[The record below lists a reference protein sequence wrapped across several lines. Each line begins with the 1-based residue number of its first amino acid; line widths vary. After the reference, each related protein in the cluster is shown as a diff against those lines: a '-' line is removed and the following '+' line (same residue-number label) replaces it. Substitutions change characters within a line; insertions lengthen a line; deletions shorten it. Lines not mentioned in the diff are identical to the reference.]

1 MVKGGFS
8 FLKETKNAP
17 SDYLRKSNEAQLRK
31 KAMFQIPEELL
42 HGAKSGHMLWAL
54 RDQVEEEGAAHRLAE
69 VEGGESEE
77 KQPPPIHALRRCHPN
92 CRSRQRTFCKTRPA
106 WHLLQQGNSL

>member
-1 MVKGGFS
+1 M
-8 FLKETKNAP
+8 LP
-17 SDYLRKSNEAQLRK
+17 LDYLRKSNKAQLRK

-42 HGAKSGHMLWAL
+42 DGAKSGHMLWAL
-54 RDQVEEEGAAHRLAE
+54 RDQVEEEGAAYRLAE

-77 KQPPPIHALRRCHPN
+77 KQPPTIHAVRRCHHN
-92 CRSRQRTFCKTRPA
+92 CRCMPRTFCKARPA